1 MRNLPHIQG
10 TELLRHR
17 RSTCGWHDED
27 VQLSRASVNDAL
39 ATVRES
45 VGKALRDRVAG
56 PDSEAR
62 MMQLMEPTAPRWFAE
77 DRPIRRVHA
86 DASMFI
92 GGLRALLVQ
101 SLHPLAMA
109 GVAQHS
115 DYRNDPW
122 GRLQRTADFLAAT
135 SFGPASEAQR
145 AIDIV
150 NRVHERVVGT
160 ASDGRAYSA
169 RDPHL
174 LRWVHIVEIDSFLA
188 AHQRFGE
195 FPLDQAGCDAYV
207 ADTALV
213 ARKLGVPA
221 PPESVRGLRDQIG
234 SYRGEIR
241 GTKESRD
248 AMRYLVLE
256 PPLPPVARAAYSL
269 LVAATISTLPR
280 WARPHLG
287 LPYLPV
293 TERFALHPLGDAITR
308 VVRWAMPP
316 REPKDQRASS
326 TNPS

>member
-1 MRNLPHIQG
+1 
-10 TELLRHR
+10 
-17 RSTCGWHDED
+17 
-27 VQLSRASVNDAL
+27 
-39 ATVRES
+39 
-45 VGKALRDRVAG
+45 
-56 PDSEAR
+56 
-62 MMQLMEPTAPRWFAE
+62 
-77 DRPIRRVHA
+77 
-86 DASMFI
+86 MFI

-115 DYRNDPW
+115 DYRSDPW

-145 AIDIV
+145 AVDVV

-160 ASDGRAYSA
+160 ASDGRPYSA

-174 LRWVHIVEIDSFLA
+174 LRWVHIVEIDSFLT

-195 FPLDQAGCDAYV
+195 FPLDAAGCDEYV
-207 ADTALV
+207 KDTAV
-213 ARKLGVPA
+213 IARKLGIPA
-221 PPESVRGLRDQIG
+221 PPESTRALRDQIA

-248 AMRYLVLE
+248 AMRYLLFE

-280 WARPHLG
+280 WSRPHLG
-287 LPYLPV
+287 LPYLPL
-293 TERFALHPLGDAITR
+293 TEQLALRPLGDVITR
-308 VVRWAMPP
+308 AVRWAMP
-316 REPKDQRASS
+316 QRDS
-326 TNPS
+326 T

>member
-1 MRNLPHIQG
+1 MNF
-10 TELLRHR
+10 
-17 RSTCGWHDED
+17 
-27 VQLSRASVNDAL
+27 SRDAVNEAL
-39 ATVRES
+39 TTVREAL
-45 VGKALRDRVAG
+45 GKALRDRVAG
-56 PDSEAR
+56 PDGETR
-62 MMQLMEPTAPRWFAE
+62 MMQLMEPSAPRWFSD

-115 DYRNDPW
+115 DYRSDPW

-145 AIDIV
+145 AVDVV

-160 ASDGRAYSA
+160 ASDGRPYSA

-174 LRWVHIVEIDSFLA
+174 LRWVHVVEIDSFLS

-195 FPLDQAGCDAYV
+195 FPLDAVGCDDYV
-207 ADTALV
+207 KDAAV
-213 ARKLGVPA
+213 IARKLGVPA
-221 PPESVRGLRDQIG
+221 PPESMRALRDQIS

-248 AMRYLVLE
+248 AMRYLLFE
-256 PPLPPVARAAYSL
+256 PPLPLGARAAYSL

-280 WARPHLG
+280 WSRPHLG
-287 LPYLPV
+287 LPYLPL
-293 TERFALHPLGDAITR
+293 TERLALRPLGDAITR
-308 VVRWAMPP
+308 AVRWAMP
-316 REPKDQRASS
+316 QRNS
-326 TNPS
+326 N

>member
-1 MRNLPHIQG
+1 LQDR
-10 TELLRHR
+10 
-17 RSTCGWHDED
+17 WHDEL
-27 VQLSRASVNDAL
+27 VKFSRDAVDDAL
-39 ATVRES
+39 TTVREAL
-45 VGKALRDRVAG
+45 GRALRERVAG
-56 PDSEAR
+56 PDGETR
-62 MMQLMEPTAPRWFAE
+62 MMQLMEPTAPRWFSDE
-77 DRPIRRVHA
+77 RPIRRVHA

-115 DYRNDPW
+115 DYRSDPW

-135 SFGPASEAQR
+135 SFGPVSEAQR
-145 AIDIV
+145 AVDVV

-160 ASDGRAYSA
+160 ASDGRPYSA

-174 LRWVHIVEIDSFLA
+174 LRWVHIVEIDSFLT

-195 FPLDQAGCDAYV
+195 FPLDAAGCDEYV
-207 ADTALV
+207 KDTAV
-213 ARKLGVPA
+213 IARKLGVPA
-221 PPESVRGLRDQIG
+221 PPESVRALRDQIS

-248 AMRYLVLE
+248 AMRYLLFE

-280 WARPHLG
+280 WSRPHLG
-287 LPYLPV
+287 LPYLPL
-293 TERFALHPLGDAITR
+293 TERLALRPLGDVITR
-308 VVRWAMPP
+308 AVRWTMP
-316 REPKDQRASS
+316 QRNS
-326 TNPS
+326 T

>member
-1 MRNLPHIQG
+1 MNFS
-10 TELLRHR
+10 R
-17 RSTCGWHDED
+17 RTID
-27 VQLSRASVNDAL
+27 DAVR
-39 ATVRES
+39 TVRDS
-45 VGKALRDRVAG
+45 LARALRDRVAG
-56 PDSEAR
+56 PDGEAR
-62 MMQLMEPTAPRWFAE
+62 MMQLMDPSAPRWFGD

-92 GGLRALLVQ
+92 GGLRALLLQ

-145 AIDIV
+145 AVDIV
-150 NRVHERVVGT
+150 NRVHERVNGV

-174 LRWVHIVEIDSFLA
+174 LRWVHIIEIDSFLA

-195 FPLDQAGCDAYV
+195 FPLDAAGCDEYV
-207 ADTALV
+207 SDAAV
-213 ARKLGVPA
+213 IARKLGVPA
-221 PPESVRGLRDQIG
+221 PPESVRGLRDQIS

-241 GTKESRD
+241 ATRESHD
-248 AMRYLVLE
+248 ATRYLLID

-269 LVAATISTLPR
+269 LAAATISTLPR
-280 WARPHLG
+280 WSRPYLR
-287 LPYLPV
+287 LPYLPL
-293 TERFALHPLGDAITR
+293 TERLALRPLGDAITR
-308 VVRWAMPP
+308 TVRWAMP
-316 REPKDQRASS
+316 RRTMD
-326 TNPS
+326 

>member
-1 MRNLPHIQG
+1 MVRLLPPA
-10 TELLRHR
+10 LN
-17 RSTCGWHDED
+17 D
-27 VQLSRASVNDAL
+27 VRLSRDSLNDAL
-39 ATVRES
+39 STVRES
-45 VGKALRDRVAG
+45 LTKALRDRVAG
-56 PDSEAR
+56 PDGETR
-62 MMQLMEPTAPRWFAE
+62 LMQLLEPTAPRWFSE

-135 SFGPASEAQR
+135 SFGPESEAQR
-145 AIDIV
+145 AVDLV

-160 ASDGRAYSA
+160 ASDGRTYSA

-174 LRWVHIVEIDSFLA
+174 LRWVHIVEVDSFLV

-195 FPLDQAGCDAYV
+195 FPLDSAGCDGYV
-207 ADTALV
+207 RDAALI

-221 PPESVRGLRDQIG
+221 PPESVRALRDQIS
-234 SYRGEIR
+234 SYRNEVR

-248 AMRYLVLE
+248 AMRYLLFE
-256 PPLPPVARAAYSL
+256 PPLPPVAQAAYSL
-269 LVAATISTLPR
+269 LIAATISTLPR
-280 WARPHLG
+280 WSRPHLQ

-293 TERFALHPLGDAITR
+293 TEKVALRPLGDAITR
-308 VVRWAMPP
+308 VIRWAMPRRVWQP
-316 REPKDQRASS
+316 PTDR
-326 TNPS
+326 